1 MPVRLDFIG
10 NAALTSGN
18 RTASAGDT
26 LTTRAY
32 VEGTDNSLTHLRI
45 TVTYEP
51 TRTPFLYPVLASNF
65 NPKDVPNDPALTYL
79 DSTLAVTSPPSP
91 TFSGQEL
98 LFTNRFSARTTS
110 GTELW
115 QYTATDAK
123 GATANRALRVTV
135 RKPDSL
141 AVFHGYTAIMRPVPP
156 ATVAG
161 TATALGLRD
170 QARAFIN
177 LRTGLVLAKYSLLNS
192 QNTLQGNQPFV
203 DLICEATASS
213 VSLNAPLAASLRPSI
228 SATPQRWPIANRRRT
243 VIRRT
248 TLNATNFNEAR
259 TTASFRTACAGG
271 TLLASDTL
279 STGPL
284 TENAVLAFRT
294 AEGLNGLILVADV
307 VTGSLPILNCTIK
320 VEKRPLP

>member
-51 TRTPFLYPVLASNF
+51 TRTPFLYPVPAT
-65 NPKDVPNDPALTYL
+65 KDVPNDPALTYL

-98 LFTNRFSARTTS
+98 LFSNRFSARTTS

-213 VSLNAPLAASLRPSI
+213 VSLSAPAAASLTTSLNA
-228 SATPQRWPIANRRRT
+228 SRWPPANRRRT

-248 TLNATNFNEAR
+248 ALTPTNFNEAR
-259 TTASFRTACAGG
+259 TTASFRTAFAGG